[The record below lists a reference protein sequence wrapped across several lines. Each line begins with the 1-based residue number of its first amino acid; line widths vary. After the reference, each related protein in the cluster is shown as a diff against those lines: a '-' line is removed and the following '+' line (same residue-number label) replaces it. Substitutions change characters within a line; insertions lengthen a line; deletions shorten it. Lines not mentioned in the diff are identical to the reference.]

1 MLTFTT
7 NQGRILKSSQNF
19 NQFEYRNGEELTCIT
34 LPYKIGP
41 SELYLDGLRFGFYVC
56 PDSNDQLSLDE
67 VWMKY
72 VIAYTE
78 G

>member
-1 MLTFTT
+1 M
-7 NQGRILKSSQNF
+7 LKSSKALNV
-19 NQFEYRNGEELTCIT
+19 FEYRNGEELTCTT

-41 SELYLDGLRFGFYVC
+41 SELYLDGLRFRFLVL
-56 PDSNDQLSLDE
+56 PDDDSQLSLDE